1 MEQEETKRRD
11 LETARVAEAKHIFGD
26 PESDIA
32 KEFHDDFSSLARH
45 ESKRAVGLTKSQEE
59 LFDFRRT
66 LARYYEEIR
75 FVFVYF
81 SAANFKDEEDTSEPF
96 ISYTEFVHCVHRI
109 NLVNGVKDSRV
120 IESVLKDDCGL
131 RLEVTKR
138 APSGS
143 ITRSEF
149 IEALSRLVRSSSES
163 SSLEAEKKKRSSA
176 GEKSITED
184 VERLLNRFIIPWI
197 DKNMIQTN
205 ECGRVSERFSDY
217 S

>member
-1 MEQEETKRRD
+1 M
-11 LETARVAEAKHIFGD
+11 
-26 PESDIA
+26 
-32 KEFHDDFSSLARH
+32 
-45 ESKRAVGLTKSQEE
+45 
-59 LFDFRRT
+59 FD
-66 LARYYEEIR
+66 
-75 FVFVYF
+75 YF

-109 NLVNGVKDSRV
+109 NLVNGVKDSRA

-163 SSLEAEKKKRSSA
+163 SSLEAEKKKDRA
-176 GEKSITED
+176 L
-184 VERLLNRFIIPWI
+184 ERRALPRMWRG
-197 DKNMIQTN
+197 
-205 ECGRVSERFSDY
+205 C
-217 S
+217 